1 MPIDA
6 TTLMVIEQL
15 IAALAILSTPTLRGI
30 QIALPDAPESTS
42 VCRLAME
49 RPSLSAVNNSLAPV
63 DLHAARS
70 LGREI

>member
-6 TTLMVIEQL
+6 TTLTVIDQL
-15 IAALAILSTPTLRGI
+15 IAALAILSAPTLRVF

-42 VCRLAME
+42 VYRLAMK
-49 RPSLSAVNNSLAPV
+49 RPSLSAVNYLLAQV
-63 DLHAARS
+63 DLRATRP